1 MSENTF
7 VVYNAS
13 AGSGKTFT
21 LVKSYLKTL
30 FSSDDINKYK
40 RILAI
45 TFTNKA
51 VAEMK
56 DRILNNLKAF
66 ANSQIVLKE
75 VPESIKEAQQMFL
88 LIADE
93 LQITENELHKKA
105 VKIQEA
111 ILNNYA
117 AFDVVTID
125 TFTHRLIRTFAYDL
139 KLPQN
144 FEVALDTEEV
154 LQEAIGNVLTKVG
167 EEDSLTNLLIDFAI
181 QKADDDKSWDI
192 SLDLYK
198 VSKLLLNENEAQH
211 LVLLKDKTLEDFDAL
226 KKTLSSKLKAAEK
239 NIVEI
244 AKNRLND
251 FKCKGINESD
261 LKSVFGYFSKLE
273 KQDFNVKYGAV
284 WQTKLVDGGVIYPKR
299 VGTATAT
306 LINECQLAIAL
317 DFENTRKLVYEIS
330 FLNNFK
336 KNIVPLSVL
345 NVVHQEIQKIKEEQN
360 ILLISEFNQI
370 IANEIKDQPAPFI
383 YERIGER
390 YQNYFI
396 DEFQDTSEMQ
406 WQNLI
411 PLTENALVA
420 EPKQNEQNSL
430 LIVGDAK
437 QAIYR
442 WRGGKPEQFIDL
454 YEGKNPFYIKN
465 KIANLDTNF
474 RSYSEVVDFNNNFFS
489 FLSKR
494 FQNITHQDLYTVG
507 NKQKQNSKKGGFV
520 KLSFVENVIE
530 EEASQIYQEKVLE
543 VIESVLSQGFCKAD
557 ICVVTRKKKD
567 GIAIADFL
575 TEKNINIISSET
587 LLLNKSAE
595 VRFII
600 SFLYFLLYPQN
611 KTVKIDVLR
620 FLYKKLETSE
630 SEHEFYTSL
639 LDVSSKDFFNKIALL
654 YNIQF
659 DYETVQTLPFYELVE
674 QIIRVFSLV
683 TGSNAYVQYFLDE
696 VQSFSQKK
704 NTGVQGFLEYWE
716 LKKEKLSIV
725 APNGDDAVTLM
736 TIHKSKGLEFPIVIV
751 PFAELDIY
759 REQDSK
765 VWYPINE
772 SNFNGFSEA
781 LLYFNKEVENYG
793 VIGEVLWNERRAQLE
808 LDNIN
813 LLYVALTRPKEQLYI
828 ISKRNVNKDGVENNN
843 FFSGFF
849 IGYLKSVGLWQDT
862 LDDYEF
868 GVAIKNSQETEIN
881 SPEELRFLSSSRADH
896 SLSVLTKSGFL
907 WDTEQKE
914 AIEKGNLIHLV
925 LSKITYA
932 TDVTIAF
939 QELIFEGVIN
949 AEQAENLKTSV
960 VNLVNDSELAKY
972 FKEGLQVYNERPILK
987 KDGSVLIPDRIV
999 IEDNKV
1005 SIMDYKTGAYDVK
1018 HKQQVNKYADALLD
1032 MNYEVNRKLLVYL
1045 GEEIKIIEVH
1055 S

>member
-30 FSSDDINKYK
+30 FSSGDINKYK

-56 DRILNNLKAF
+56 GRILDNLKAF
-66 ANSQIVLKE
+66 ASSQILLNE
-75 VPESIKEAQQMFL
+75 VPDAVKDAQQMFL
-88 LIADE
+88 IIAEE
-93 LQITENELHKKA
+93 LQMPQNELHKKA
-105 VKIQEA
+105 IRIQEA

-154 LQEAIGNVLTKVG
+154 LQEAIGNVLAKVG
-167 EEDSLTNLLIDFAI
+167 EDDNLTKLLIDFAT

-211 LVLLKDKTLEDFDAL
+211 LVLLKNKTLEDFEAL
-226 KKTLSSKLKAAEK
+226 KKILVEKLKIAESSV
-239 NIVEI
+239 VEI
-244 AKNRLND
+244 AKNRLSD
-251 FKCKGINESD
+251 FKAKGISESD

-284 WQTKLVDGGVIYPKR
+284 WQAKLVDGGVIYPKR
-299 VGTATAT
+299 VEAAIAA
-306 LINECQLAIAL
+306 LIDECQPAIAL
-317 DFENTRKLVYEIS
+317 DFEQTRKLIFEIS

-345 NVVHQEIQKIKEEQN
+345 NVVHQEIQKIKEAQN

-406 WQNLI
+406 WNNLI
-411 PLTENALVA
+411 PLTENALVT

-454 YEGKNPFYIKN
+454 YEGENPFYVKN
-465 KIANLDTNF
+465 KIANLDTNY

-494 FQNITHQDLYTVG
+494 FQNNTHQDLYAVG
-507 NKQKQNSKKGGFV
+507 NKQEQNSKKGGFV
-520 KLSFVENVIE
+520 KLSFVDNVIE
-530 EEASQIYQEKVLE
+530 EEASLIYQEQVLE
-543 VIESVLSQGFCKAD
+543 VIENVLSQGFCKAD
-557 ICVVTRKKKD
+557 ICIVTRKKKD

-587 LLLNKSAE
+587 LLLNKSSE

-620 FLYKKLETSE
+620 FLYKKFAITE
-630 SEHEFYTSL
+630 SEHEFYTSFIA
-639 LDVSSKDFFNKIALL
+639 VSTKEFFNKMALL
-654 YNIQF
+654 YQVQF
-659 DYETVQTLPFYELVE
+659 DYDTVQTLPFYELVE
-674 QIIRVFSLV
+674 QVIRAFNLV
-683 TGSNAYVQYFLDE
+683 NGSNAYVQYFLDE

-704 NTGVQGFLEYWE
+704 STGVQGFLEYWE

-725 APNGDDAVTLM
+725 APDGDDAVTLM

-759 REQDSK
+759 REQDSR
-765 VWYPINE
+765 VWYPINK
-772 SNFNGFSEA
+772 NDFNGFSEA
-781 LLYFNKEVENYG
+781 FLYFNKDVENYG
-793 VIGEVLWNERRAQLE
+793 SVGSALWNDRRAQLE

-828 ISKRNVNKDGVENNN
+828 ISKKNVNKDGVENNN

-849 IGYLKSVGLWQDT
+849 IGYLKSIGLWQDGE
-862 LDDYEF
+862 DNYEF
-868 GVAIKNSQETEIN
+868 GVAIKNSRETEVN
-881 SPEELRFLSSSRADH
+881 SPEELRFLSSSRVDH

-925 LSKITYA
+925 LSKITHA
-932 TDVTIAF
+932 TDVDIAF

-949 AEQAENLKTSV
+949 TDQAENLKASV
-960 VNLVNDSELAKY
+960 VNLINNSELANY

-987 KDGSVLIPDRIV
+987 KDGRMLIPDRIV
-999 IEDNKV
+999 INENKV
-1005 SIMDYKTGAYDVK
+1005 SIIDYKTGAYDSK
-1018 HKQQVNKYADALLD
+1018 HELQVNKYADALLD
-1032 MNYEVNRKLLVYL
+1032 MNYDINKKLLVYL
-1045 GEEIKIIEVH
+1045 GEEIKIIEV
-1055 S
+1055 